1 MTDLPPTYKGRQYEL
16 RALGLREFAKLKR
29 DDELLDPFELAYYAR
44 IMVLDVNN
52 VEGLSEET
60 KQHLLNEGSNNWSGG
75 TASKNLPNGWRLV
88 ILNPTHGAQRMNAT
102 LMEEICHVFLG
113 HKPNRLA
120 VINEDKDG
128 QQRARDYVQSDEEA
142 AYSIGAAALVP
153 YSSLRRFVLQGKSA
167 RDIAKHF
174 NVSQALII
182 YRIKVSRLWEEYKA
196 RNSKEIEE
204 RARINS
210 NFKSQNQ
217 NQNETKS

>member
-1 MTDLPPTYKGRQYEL
+1 MELDLPPTYKGRQYEL
-16 RALGLREFAKLKR
+16 RAIGLREFAGLRR
-29 DDELLDPFELAYYAR
+29 DDEPLDPFDLAYYAR
-44 IMVLDVNN
+44 IMVLDVNK

-60 KQHLLNEGSNNWSGG
+60 KQHLLNDGAGNWSGG

-128 QQRARDYVQSDEEA
+128 QQRARDYVHSDEEA

-153 YSSLRRFVLQGKSA
+153 YSSLKRFVHAGKSA
-167 RDIAKHF
+167 RDIARHF
-174 NVSQALII
+174 NVSRELII
-182 YRIKVSRLWEEYKA
+182 YRIKVSRLWDVYKEKNA
-196 RNSKEIEE
+196 REIEE
-204 RARINS
+204 RAKLMAGY
-210 NFKSQNQ
+210 KSQNQ
-217 NQNETKS
+217 SS

>member
-1 MTDLPPTYKGRQYEL
+1 MLDLPPTYKGRQYEL
-16 RALGLREFAKLKR
+16 RAMGLREFAGLRR
-29 DDELLDPFELAYYAR
+29 DDEPLDPFDLAYYAR

-60 KQHLLNEGSNNWSGG
+60 KQHLLGDGSSNWSGG
-75 TASKNLPNGWRLV
+75 TASRNLPNGWRLV

-120 VINEDKDG
+120 VMNEDKDG

-153 YSSLRRFVLQGKSA
+153 YTSLKRFVAAGKSA
-167 RDIAKHF
+167 RDLAKHF
-174 NVSQALII
+174 NVSRELII
-182 YRIKVSRLWEEYKA
+182 YRIKVSRLWDEYKKRNPQEVENRA
-196 RNSKEIEE
+196 RLRETFKTQNSK
-204 RARINS
+204 
-210 NFKSQNQ
+210 
-217 NQNETKS
+217 